1 MRQAK
6 EFFVKII
13 LNRDKLLNR
22 DKNNQQKLPHG
33 SILAH
38 KHISFRGIQD
48 DGSRHIKP
56 KWKGS
61 F

>member
-48 DGSRHIKP
+48 DGSTHIKP
-56 KWKGS
+56 K
-61 F
+61 

>member
-22 DKNNQQKLPHG
+22 DKNNQQKLPHAV
-33 SILAH
+33 S
-38 KHISFRGIQD
+38 
-48 DGSRHIKP
+48 
-56 KWKGS
+56 
-61 F
+61 